1 MISGKLSKELTHKG
15 STERITSRETLKEA
29 STTESTN
36 SIITPLL
43 ETGDSILWGMA
54 AEEGVAEADSGEEEE
69 DSSAGGEMAWAV
81 EVMAETSSEMVIK
94 LKVDLEIE
102 ENHSSK
108 TAQRTSSIDS
118 TNALRIETVYPGM
131 RWRSSRASGEAIS
144 RTRDKRSIK
153 ISGDYRHKKLHDQ
166 VYYFEV

>member
-1 MISGKLSKELTHKG
+1 MTLSKLSKELTLRG
-15 STERITSRETLKEA
+15 SMERITLRETLKEA

-36 SIITPLL
+36 SIITLL
-43 ETGDSILWGMA
+43 ETGDSMPWGMA

-69 DSSAGGEMAWAV
+69 DSLAGEEMAWAV
-81 EVMAETSSEMVIK
+81 EVMAETNSEMVIN

-102 ENHSSK
+102 ENHSRK

-118 TNALRIETVYPGM
+118 TNALRIETECLGM
-131 RWRSSRASGEAIS
+131 RWRSNKASGEAIS

-153 ISGDYRHKKLHDQ
+153 INGDYRHKNLHDQ